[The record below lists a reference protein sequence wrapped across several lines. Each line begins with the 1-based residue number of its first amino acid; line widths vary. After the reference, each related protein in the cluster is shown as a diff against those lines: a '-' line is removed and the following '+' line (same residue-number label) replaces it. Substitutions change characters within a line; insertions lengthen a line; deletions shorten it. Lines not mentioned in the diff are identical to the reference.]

1 MSSKRWILL
10 SLVAT
15 LAALLFV
22 SARYERTRGPVAVIF
37 TPTFALG
44 AVATTAD
51 AIKGFDAHLQRPSG
65 LATLQAFLPN
75 QTGVLWLSLM
85 IMSVAGFDYSQPRSG
100 RNLDLL
106 LAQALGW
113 CFMGSLDLLT
123 AAVTF
128 NDPAY
133 RELIRLAFVA
143 VTILTGTLAARTLWR
158 RFRPQP
164 EPAPSALPIN
174 ILTVLAVFTV
184 VLNLCVVF
192 MHVPDDSSYFT
203 SLGGQRLRERGAL
216 PYGDPM
222 LTNTAGAAYAPLMYL
237 AQAAAQVAVFEPAN
251 AESPDHPVLGEHSA
265 Y

>member
-1 MSSKRWILL
+1 M
-10 SLVAT
+10 
-15 LAALLFV
+15 
-22 SARYERTRGPVAVIF
+22 IF

-216 PYGDPM
+216 PCGDPM
-222 LTNTAGAAYAPLMYL
+222 LTNTAGAAYAPLMYWRKPPPRSRSSSLPTLSPRIIQCSANTRRIERRPACRPRSRSRLFSCLRPACSSSL
-237 AQAAAQVAVFEPAN
+237 AGA
-251 AESPDHPVLGEHSA
+251 
-265 Y
+265 